1 MKRST
6 KVPVPGFTLVFL
18 VMAFVIAAMTLFYS
32 LGNGWRPHLGIPHFP
47 LGSHQSGKAR
57 LTIKVWVNKSTGIY
71 YCPDSPMYGHSEPG
85 AYMVQGDAVQTGYSP
100 ALGEPCE

>member
-6 KVPVPGFTLVFL
+6 KVPIPGFTLVFL
-18 VMAFVIAAMTLFYS
+18 MIAFVIAAMTLFY
-32 LGNGWRPHLGIPHFP
+32 LLNNGWTPRLGILHFP
-47 LGSHQSGKAR
+47 LRTHRSGRGR
-57 LTIKVWVNKSTGIY
+57 LNVKVWVNKSTGIY